1 LNLDELRLVQF
12 SPDGE
17 PEWVTERE
25 KLQAKAM
32 GRDYMDM
39 YAGIVVQMSSL
50 KILNCFYSTDTPFLG
65 TVSEKP
71 VFSYPRPNSTIV
83 AEILPLL
90 ATAELKANLEHL
102 TGYHTRYY
110 NSDTGK
116 AASDWLYAKI
126 LAYTAE
132 LASEAQKPLISVEAL
147 KHPWKQNSIVSESW
161 WCFGAKT
168 KQIEFRARL
177 SV

>member
-1 LNLDELRLVQF
+1 M
-12 SPDGE
+12 
-17 PEWVTERE
+17 
-25 KLQAKAM
+25 QALSF
-32 GRDYMDM
+32 RP
-39 YAGIVVQMSSL
+39 SL
-50 KILNCFYSTDTPFLG
+50 KILDCCFSTDTPFLG

-71 VFSYPRPNSTIV
+71 TFSYPPPNSTIV
-83 AEILPLL
+83 AGILPSLS
-90 ATAELKANLEHL
+90 TAELKANLEHL
-102 TGYHTRYY
+102 TSYHTRYY

-132 LASEAQKPLISVEAL
+132 LASAEQKPLISVESL
-147 KHPWKQNSIVSESW
+147 KHPWKQNSIVSDSW

-168 KQIEFRARL
+168 KQIGFRARL